1 MAGQRVFLNE
11 KTFSTLMLFNVSVSA
26 NPYAEAIKIH
36 SAVYSYIEKVS
47 PTLYMLNACNSYLY
61 VPTLLFSV
69 EQTYNLVPTN
79 AQSYEIV
86 NTIWKTQEHSI
97 MDPRL
102 EASLIMVKQGL
113 RNPETVT
120 EVQAACEALNS
131 YVKTR
136 FYWEHSI

>member
-1 MAGQRVFLNE
+1 MKKLLLLLL
-11 KTFSTLMLFNVSVSA
+11 FSMTASA

-136 FYWEHSI
+136 FYWEYSTSG

>member
-1 MAGQRVFLNE
+1 MKKLLLLLL
-11 KTFSTLMLFNVSVSA
+11 FSMTANA

-36 SAVYSYIEKVS
+36 SAVYSYIEKVA

-61 VPTLLFSV
+61 VPTLMFSV
-69 EQTYNLVPTN
+69 EQTYNLVPSN
-79 AQSYEIV
+79 VKSYQIV
-86 NTIWKTQEHSI
+86 NTIWKTQEYSM

-120 EVQAACEALNS
+120 EVQAACDALDS

-136 FYWEHSI
+136 FYWEYSIQGGQGK

>member
-1 MAGQRVFLNE
+1 MKKLLLLLL
-11 KTFSTLMLFNVSVSA
+11 FSMTASA

-36 SAVYSYIEKVS
+36 SAVYSYINEVS
-47 PTLYMLNACNSYLY
+47 PTLYMLNACNSDLY
-61 VPTLLFSV
+61 VPTLMYSV
-69 EQTYNLVPTN
+69 EQTYNLVPSN
-79 AQSYEIV
+79 VKSYQIV
-86 NTIWKTQEHSI
+86 NTIWKTQEYSM

-120 EVQAACEALNS
+120 EVQAACDALDS

-136 FYWEHSI
+136 FYWEHSIQRGQGK

>member
-1 MAGQRVFLNE
+1 MRKLLLLLL
-11 KTFSTLMLFNVSVSA
+11 FSTTANA

-36 SAVYSYIEKVS
+36 SAVYSYINEVS

-61 VPTLLFSV
+61 VPTLMFSV
-69 EQTYNLVPTN
+69 EQTYNLVPSN
-79 AQSYEIV
+79 VKSYQIV
-86 NTIWKTQEHSI
+86 NTIWKTQEHTI

-136 FYWEHSI
+136 FYWEHSIQGGQIK

>member
-1 MAGQRVFLNE
+1 MKKLLLLLL
-11 KTFSTLMLFNVSVSA
+11 FSTTASA

-61 VPTLLFSV
+61 VPTLMYSV
-69 EQTYNLVPTN
+69 EQTYNLVPAN

-86 NTIWKTQEHSI
+86 NTIWKTQEHSM

-120 EVQAACEALNS
+120 EVQAACDALNS

-136 FYWEHSI
+136 FYWEYSIQGGQGR

>member
-1 MAGQRVFLNE
+1 MKKLLLLLL
-11 KTFSTLMLFNVSVSA
+11 FSMTASA

-61 VPTLLFSV
+61 VPTLMFSV
-69 EQTYNLVPTN
+69 EQTYNLVPAN

-86 NTIWKTQEHSI
+86 NTIWKTQEHSM

-120 EVQAACEALNS
+120 EVQAACDALNS

-136 FYWEHSI
+136 FYWEYSIQRGQGR

>member
-1 MAGQRVFLNE
+1 MKKLLLLLL
-11 KTFSTLMLFNVSVSA
+11 FSMTASA

-61 VPTLLFSV
+61 VPTLMYSV
-69 EQTYNLVPTN
+69 EQTYNLVPSN
-79 AQSYEIV
+79 VKSYQIV
-86 NTIWKTQEHSI
+86 NTIWKTQEYSM

-120 EVQAACEALNS
+120 EVQAACDALDS

-136 FYWEHSI
+136 FYWEHSIQRGQGK

>member
-1 MAGQRVFLNE
+1 MKKLLLLLL
-11 KTFSTLMLFNVSVSA
+11 FSTTASA

-61 VPTLLFSV
+61 VPTLMFSV
-69 EQTYNLVPTN
+69 EQTYNLVPAN

-86 NTIWKTQEHSI
+86 NTIWKTQEHSM

-120 EVQAACEALNS
+120 EVQAACDALDS

-136 FYWEHSI
+136 FYWEYSTSG

>member
-1 MAGQRVFLNE
+1 MKKLLLLLL
-11 KTFSTLMLFNVSVSA
+11 FSTTASA

-61 VPTLLFSV
+61 VPTLMFSV
-69 EQTYNLVPTN
+69 EQTYNLVPAN
-79 AQSYEIV
+79 VKSYQIV
-86 NTIWKTQEHSI
+86 NTIWKTQEHSMI
-97 MDPRL
+97 DPRL

-120 EVQAACEALNS
+120 EVQAACDALDS

-136 FYWEHSI
+136 FYWEHSIQGRQIK

>member
-1 MAGQRVFLNE
+1 MKKLLLLLL
-11 KTFSTLMLFNVSVSA
+11 FSMTASA

-47 PTLYMLNACNSYLY
+47 PTLYMLNACNSDLY
-61 VPTLLFSV
+61 VPTLMYSV
-69 EQTYNLVPTN
+69 EQTYNLVPSN
-79 AQSYEIV
+79 VKSYQIV

>member
-1 MAGQRVFLNE
+1 MKKLLLLLL
-11 KTFSTLMLFNVSVSA
+11 FSTTANA

-36 SAVYSYIEKVS
+36 SAVYSYINEVS
-47 PTLYMLNACNSYLY
+47 PTLYMLNACNSDLY
-61 VPTLLFSV
+61 VPTLMYSV
-69 EQTYNLVPTN
+69 EQTYNLVPSN
-79 AQSYEIV
+79 VKSYQIV
-86 NTIWKTQEHSI
+86 NTIWKTQEHTI

-120 EVQAACEALNS
+120 EVQAACDALDS

-136 FYWEHSI
+136 FYWEHSIQGGQGK

>member
-1 MAGQRVFLNE
+1 MKKLLLLLL
-11 KTFSTLMLFNVSVSA
+11 FSMTASA

-36 SAVYSYIEKVS
+36 SAVYSYINEVS
-47 PTLYMLNACNSYLY
+47 PTLYMLNACNSDLY
-61 VPTLLFSV
+61 VPTLMYSV
-69 EQTYNLVPTN
+69 EQTYNLVPSN
-79 AQSYEIV
+79 VKSYQIV
-86 NTIWKTQEHSI
+86 NTIWKTQEHTI

>member
-1 MAGQRVFLNE
+1 MKKLLLLLL
-11 KTFSTLMLFNVSVSA
+11 FSMTANA

-36 SAVYSYIEKVS
+36 SAVYSYISEVS

-61 VPTLLFSV
+61 VPTLMFLV
-69 EQTYNLVPTN
+69 EQTYNLVPSN
-79 AQSYEIV
+79 VKSYQIV

-120 EVQAACEALNS
+120 EVQAACDALDS

-136 FYWEHSI
+136 FYWEHSIQGGQGK

>member
-1 MAGQRVFLNE
+1 MRKLLLLLL
-11 KTFSTLMLFNVSVSA
+11 FSTTASA

-61 VPTLLFSV
+61 VPTLMFSV
-69 EQTYNLVPTN
+69 EQTYNLVPSN
-79 AQSYEIV
+79 VKSYQIV
-86 NTIWKTQEHSI
+86 NTIWKTQEHTI

-120 EVQAACEALNS
+120 EVQAACDALDS

-136 FYWEHSI
+136 FYWEHSTQG

>member
-1 MAGQRVFLNE
+1 MRKLLLLLL
-11 KTFSTLMLFNVSVSA
+11 FSTTANA

-61 VPTLLFSV
+61 VPTLMFLV

-120 EVQAACEALNS
+120 EVQAACDALDS

-136 FYWEHSI
+136 FYWEHSTQG

>member
-1 MAGQRVFLNE
+1 MKKLLLLLL
-11 KTFSTLMLFNVSVSA
+11 FSTTASA

-36 SAVYSYIEKVS
+36 SAVYSYISEVS

-61 VPTLLFSV
+61 VPTLMFSV
-69 EQTYNLVPTN
+69 EQTYNLVPAN
-79 AQSYEIV
+79 SQSYEIV
-86 NTIWKTQEHSI
+86 NTIWKTQEHSM

-120 EVQAACEALNS
+120 EVQVACDALDS

-136 FYWEHSI
+136 FYWEHSIQGGQIK

>member
-1 MAGQRVFLNE
+1 VKKLLLLLL
-11 KTFSTLMLFNVSVSA
+11 FSTTANA

-36 SAVYSYIEKVS
+36 SAVYSYISEVS

-61 VPTLLFSV
+61 VPTLMFSV
-69 EQTYNLVPTN
+69 EQTYNLVPSN
-79 AQSYEIV
+79 VKSYQIV
-86 NTIWKTQEHSI
+86 NTIWKTQEHTI

-102 EASLIMVKQGL
+102 EESLIMVKQGL

>member
-1 MAGQRVFLNE
+1 VKKLLLLLL
-11 KTFSTLMLFNVSVSA
+11 FSMTASA

-61 VPTLLFSV
+61 VPTLMFSV
-69 EQTYNLVPTN
+69 EQTYNLVPAN

-86 NTIWKTQEHSI
+86 NTIWKTQEHSM

-136 FYWEHSI
+136 FYWEYSTSG

>member
-1 MAGQRVFLNE
+1 M
-11 KTFSTLMLFNVSVSA
+11 KKLFRLLLVSMTASA
-26 NPYAEAIKIH
+26 NPYSEAIKIH
-36 SAVYSYIEKVS
+36 SAVYSYINEVA

-79 AQSYEIV
+79 AQSYQIV
-86 NTIWKTQEHSI
+86 NTIWKTQEHSMI
-97 MDPRL
+97 DPRL

-120 EVQAACEALNS
+120 EVQAACDALDS

-136 FYWEHSI
+136 FYWEYSTSG

>member
-1 MAGQRVFLNE
+1 MKKLLLLLL
-11 KTFSTLMLFNVSVSA
+11 FSTTASA

-69 EQTYNLVPTN
+69 EQTYNLVPAN

-86 NTIWKTQEHSI
+86 NTIWKTQEHSM

-120 EVQAACEALNS
+120 EVQAACDALDS

-136 FYWEHSI
+136 FYWEHSIQGRQIK

>member
-1 MAGQRVFLNE
+1 MKKLLLLLL
-11 KTFSTLMLFNVSVSA
+11 FSMTASA

-36 SAVYSYIEKVS
+36 SAVYSYINEVS
-47 PTLYMLNACNSYLY
+47 PTLYMLNACNSDLY
-61 VPTLLFSV
+61 VPTLMYSV
-69 EQTYNLVPTN
+69 EQTYNLVPSN
-79 AQSYEIV
+79 VKSYQIV
-86 NTIWKTQEHSI
+86 NTIWKTQEHTI

-120 EVQAACEALNS
+120 EVQAACDALDS

-136 FYWEHSI
+136 FYWEHSIQGGQGK

>member
-1 MAGQRVFLNE
+1 MKKLLLLLL
-11 KTFSTLMLFNVSVSA
+11 FSTTASA

-36 SAVYSYIEKVS
+36 SAVYSYINEVS
-47 PTLYMLNACNSYLY
+47 PTLYMLNACNSDLY
-61 VPTLLFSV
+61 VPTLMYSV

-120 EVQAACEALNS
+120 EVQAACDALDS

-136 FYWEHSI
+136 FYWEYSIQGGQGK

>member
-1 MAGQRVFLNE
+1 MKKLLLLLL
-11 KTFSTLMLFNVSVSA
+11 FSMTASA

-61 VPTLLFSV
+61 VPTLMFSV
-69 EQTYNLVPTN
+69 EQTYNLVPAN

-86 NTIWKTQEHSI
+86 NTIWKTQEHSMI
-97 MDPRL
+97 DPRL

-136 FYWEHSI
+136 FYWEYSTSG

>member
-1 MAGQRVFLNE
+1 MKKLLLLLL
-11 KTFSTLMLFNVSVSA
+11 FSTTASA

-36 SAVYSYIEKVS
+36 SAVYSYISEVS

-61 VPTLLFSV
+61 VPTLMFSV
-69 EQTYNLVPTN
+69 EQTYNLVPSN
-79 AQSYEIV
+79 VKSYQIV
-86 NTIWKTQEHSI
+86 NTIWKTQEHTI

-120 EVQAACEALNS
+120 AVQAACEALNS

-136 FYWEHSI
+136 FYWEYSLQGGQGK

>member
-1 MAGQRVFLNE
+1 MKKLLLLLL
-11 KTFSTLMLFNVSVSA
+11 FSMTASA

-36 SAVYSYIEKVS
+36 SAVYSYIEKVA

-61 VPTLLFSV
+61 VPTLMFSV
-69 EQTYNLVPTN
+69 EQTYNLVPAN

-86 NTIWKTQEHSI
+86 NTIWKTQEHSM

-136 FYWEHSI
+136 FYWEYSTSG

>member
-1 MAGQRVFLNE
+1 MKKLLLLLL
-11 KTFSTLMLFNVSVSA
+11 FSTTANA
-26 NPYAEAIKIH
+26 NPYAEAIRIH
-36 SAVYSYIEKVS
+36 SAVYSYISEVS

-61 VPTLLFSV
+61 VPTLMYSV
-69 EQTYNLVPTN
+69 EQTYNLVPAN

-86 NTIWKTQEHSI
+86 NTIWKTQEHTM

-136 FYWEHSI
+136 FYWEYSLQRGQGK

>member
-1 MAGQRVFLNE
+1 MKKLLLLLL
-11 KTFSTLMLFNVSVSA
+11 FSTTANA

-36 SAVYSYIEKVS
+36 SAVYSYISEVS

-61 VPTLLFSV
+61 VPTLMFLV
-69 EQTYNLVPTN
+69 EQTYNLVPSN
-79 AQSYEIV
+79 VKSYQIV

-120 EVQAACEALNS
+120 EVQAACDALDS

-136 FYWEHSI
+136 FYWEHSIQGGQGK

>member
-1 MAGQRVFLNE
+1 M
-11 KTFSTLMLFNVSVSA
+11 SSVSA

-61 VPTLLFSV
+61 VPTLMFSV
-69 EQTYNLVPTN
+69 EQTYNLVPSN
-79 AQSYEIV
+79 VKSYQIV
-86 NTIWKTQEHSI
+86 NTIWKTQEHTI

-120 EVQAACEALNS
+120 EVQAACDALDS

-136 FYWEHSI
+136 FYWEYSIQGGQGK

>member
-1 MAGQRVFLNE
+1 MKKLLLLLL
-11 KTFSTLMLFNVSVSA
+11 FSTTASA

-61 VPTLLFSV
+61 VPTLMYSV
-69 EQTYNLVPTN
+69 EQTYNLVPAN

-86 NTIWKTQEHSI
+86 NTIWKTQEHSM

-120 EVQAACEALNS
+120 EVQAACDALNS

-136 FYWEHSI
+136 FYWEYSIQRGQGK

>member
-1 MAGQRVFLNE
+1 MKKLLLLLL
-11 KTFSTLMLFNVSVSA
+11 FSMTASA

-36 SAVYSYIEKVS
+36 SAVYSYINEVS
-47 PTLYMLNACNSYLY
+47 PTLYMLNACNSDLY
-61 VPTLLFSV
+61 VPTLMYSV
-69 EQTYNLVPTN
+69 EQTYNLVPSN
-79 AQSYEIV
+79 VKSYQIV

-120 EVQAACEALNS
+120 EVQAACDALDS

-136 FYWEHSI
+136 FYWEHSTQG

>member
-1 MAGQRVFLNE
+1 MKKLLLLLL
-11 KTFSTLMLFNVSVSA
+11 FSTTASA

-36 SAVYSYIEKVS
+36 SAVYSYISEVS

-61 VPTLLFSV
+61 VPTLMFLV

-120 EVQAACEALNS
+120 EVQAACDALDS

-136 FYWEHSI
+136 FYWEHSTQG

>member
-1 MAGQRVFLNE
+1 MKKLLLLLL
-11 KTFSTLMLFNVSVSA
+11 FSMTASA

-36 SAVYSYIEKVS
+36 SAVYSYINEVS

-61 VPTLLFSV
+61 VPTLMFSV
-69 EQTYNLVPTN
+69 EQTYNLVPSN
-79 AQSYEIV
+79 VKSYQIV
-86 NTIWKTQEHSI
+86 NTIWKTQEHTI
-97 MDPRL
+97 MDPGL

-120 EVQAACEALNS
+120 EVQAACDALDS

-136 FYWEHSI
+136 FYWEHSTQG

>member
-1 MAGQRVFLNE
+1 MTA
-11 KTFSTLMLFNVSVSA
+11 SA

-36 SAVYSYIEKVS
+36 STVYSYINEVS
-47 PTLYMLNACNSYLY
+47 PTLYMLNACNSDLY
-61 VPTLLFSV
+61 VPTLMYSV
-69 EQTYNLVPTN
+69 EQTYNLVPSN
-79 AQSYEIV
+79 VKSYQIV
-86 NTIWKTQEHSI
+86 NTIWKTQEHTI

-120 EVQAACEALNS
+120 EVQAACDALDS

-136 FYWEHSI
+136 FYWEHSTQG

>member
-1 MAGQRVFLNE
+1 MKKLLLLLL
-11 KTFSTLMLFNVSVSA
+11 FSMTASA

-36 SAVYSYIEKVS
+36 SAVYSYINEVS
-47 PTLYMLNACNSYLY
+47 PTLYMLNACNSDLY
-61 VPTLLFSV
+61 VPTLMFSV
-69 EQTYNLVPTN
+69 EQTYNLVPSN
-79 AQSYEIV
+79 VKSYQIV

-120 EVQAACEALNS
+120 EVQAACNALNS

>member
-1 MAGQRVFLNE
+1 MKKLLLLLL
-11 KTFSTLMLFNVSVSA
+11 FSMTASA

-36 SAVYSYIEKVS
+36 SAVYSYINEVS
-47 PTLYMLNACNSYLY
+47 PTLYMLNACNSDLY
-61 VPTLLFSV
+61 VPTLMYSV
-69 EQTYNLVPTN
+69 EQTYNLVPSN
-79 AQSYEIV
+79 VKSYQIV
-86 NTIWKTQEHSI
+86 NTIWKTQEHTI

-120 EVQAACEALNS
+120 EVQAACDALDS

>member
-1 MAGQRVFLNE
+1 VKKLLLLLL
-11 KTFSTLMLFNVSVSA
+11 FSMTASA

-61 VPTLLFSV
+61 VPTLMFSV
-69 EQTYNLVPTN
+69 EQTYNLVPSN
-79 AQSYEIV
+79 VKSYQIV
-86 NTIWKTQEHSI
+86 NTIWKTQEHTI

-120 EVQAACEALNS
+120 EVQAACDALDS

-136 FYWEHSI
+136 FYWEHSTQG

>member
-1 MAGQRVFLNE
+1 MKKLLLLLL
-11 KTFSTLMLFNVSVSA
+11 FSMTASA

-36 SAVYSYIEKVS
+36 SAVYSYINEVS
-47 PTLYMLNACNSYLY
+47 PTLYMLNACNSDLY
-61 VPTLLFSV
+61 VPTLMYSV
-69 EQTYNLVPTN
+69 EQTYNLVPAN
-79 AQSYEIV
+79 AKVYQIV
-86 NTIWKTQEHSI
+86 NTIWKTQEHTI

-120 EVQAACEALNS
+120 EVQAACDALNS

-136 FYWEHSI
+136 FYWEYSTSG

>member
-1 MAGQRVFLNE
+1 MKKLLLLLL
-11 KTFSTLMLFNVSVSA
+11 FSTTASA

-36 SAVYSYIEKVS
+36 SAVYSYINEVS

-61 VPTLLFSV
+61 VPTLMFSV
-69 EQTYNLVPTN
+69 EQTYNLVPAN

-86 NTIWKTQEHSI
+86 NTIWKTQEHSM

-120 EVQAACEALNS
+120 EVQAACDALDS

-136 FYWEHSI
+136 FYWEHSIQGGQIK

>member
-1 MAGQRVFLNE
+1 MKKLLLLLL
-11 KTFSTLMLFNVSVSA
+11 FSTTASA

-61 VPTLLFSV
+61 VPTLMFSV
-69 EQTYNLVPTN
+69 EQTYNLVPAN

-86 NTIWKTQEHSI
+86 NTIWKTQEHSMI
-97 MDPRL
+97 DPRL

-120 EVQAACEALNS
+120 EVQAACDALDS

-136 FYWEHSI
+136 FYWEHSIQGGQIK